1 MSIIDELYKELN
13 ISQYAYKE
21 LEYFCLQYKEKKQE
35 INNCYG
41 VSSIQY
47 GFRPG
52 NRKISNT
59 TLSNAEKAISL
70 KKDME
75 MIEQSAIE
83 ADSNIYGY
91 ILRNV
96 TEKILYEY
104 MDVPCG
110 RRQFYEKRKL
120 FFCILYMKRR
130 KLING

>member
-1 MSIIDELYKELN
+1 M
-13 ISQYAYKE
+13 
-21 LEYFCLQYKEKKQE
+21 
-35 INNCYG
+35 
-41 VSSIQY
+41 
-47 GFRPG
+47 
-52 NRKISNT
+52 
-59 TLSNAEKAISL
+59 SNAEKAISL
-70 KKDME
+70 KKDIE